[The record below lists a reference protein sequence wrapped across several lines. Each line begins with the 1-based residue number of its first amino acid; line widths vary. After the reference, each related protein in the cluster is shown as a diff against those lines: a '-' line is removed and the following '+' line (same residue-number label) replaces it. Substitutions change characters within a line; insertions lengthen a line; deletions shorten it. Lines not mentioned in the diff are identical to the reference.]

1 MGAFTL
7 LTIGSRAM
15 AANYSALQT
24 TGHNIANASV
34 EGYSRQRAELTTA
47 QPQFTGAGYLG
58 RGVDVQTV
66 SRSHDQFLTREAA
79 TTSAASRMDEARL
92 EALRKLEEVFRPG
105 ELGLGHAAG
114 QFMNSMVDLASR
126 PADDSTRQVVLAR
139 AADVAQRFSGA
150 ARQLDTLQSDISASV
165 SAGVERINGLSRSIA
180 ATNVKVVAAQGL
192 GQPPNDLLDER
203 DRLVGEL
210 SELLQVSTLES
221 ADGALSVFIGGG
233 QPLVLGAQ
241 AAQLKVLADE
251 SDPNRVA
258 LAISDAQAFRR
269 LDSEFIGGGSIGG
282 WLRFQNEDLV
292 QARTSVGQM
301 ASALAGVVN
310 QQQAFGL
317 DLRQPA
323 GAGAPL
329 FGLGQPVV
337 QPAASNEKLA
347 SGAFVAEVS
356 LTITDP
362 TQLKASEYA
371 LSEDAT
377 GAWQLVRL
385 SDGVARSVADGDEV
399 DGFTVSLG
407 SPPPAVGDRFLLQP
421 VTYVAGAMTR
431 AMADPRGLAA
441 AAPFTAEAN
450 ATNQGTATVASLEV
464 VDATFDAS
472 LDATITF
479 NSGTGGYDYALT
491 DRTTGASVATGSG
504 TWTPGQAIEVNG
516 TALRLSGVPASGD
529 VFSLVGTRHPRQNNS
544 NALALVA
551 LGDIA
556 FVGRTLEADGSYS
569 GGSSVTDAYASAMA
583 DVGVRVQVAASASQ
597 ISTSVAQQAEQRRAA
612 GAGVNLD
619 EEAARLLQYQQ
630 SYQAA
635 AKVLQIAQSVFD
647 TLIQIGG

>member
-15 AANYSALQT
+15 AANYAALQT

-34 EGYSRQRAELTTA
+34 EGYSRQRVELVTA

-66 SRSHDQFLTREAA
+66 SRSHDEFLTREAA
-79 TTSAASRMDEARL
+79 TTLATSRMDEARL
-92 EALRKLEEVFRPG
+92 DALRKLEEVFRPG

-150 ARQLDTLQSDISASV
+150 ARQLDTIQSDISASV
-165 SAGVERINGLSRSIA
+165 SAGVERINGLTRSIA
-180 ATNVKVVAAQGL
+180 ATNVKIVAAKGL
-192 GQPPNDLLDER
+192 GQPPNDMLDER
-203 DRLVGEL
+203 DRLVTEL
-210 SELLQVSTLES
+210 SQLLQVSTLES
-221 ADGALSVFIGGG
+221 SDGALSLFIGGG

-241 AAQLKVLADE
+241 ASQLKVLADE
-251 SDPNRVA
+251 ADPQRVA

-269 LDSEFIGGGSIGG
+269 LDSMFIGGGSVGG

-292 QARTSVGQM
+292 QARASVGQM

-323 GAGAPL
+323 GAGVPL
-329 FGLGQPVV
+329 FGLGEPVV
-337 QPAASNEKLA
+337 QPAASNEKT
-347 SGAFVAEVS
+347 STGAFAAGVS
-356 LTITDP
+356 LTISDP

-371 LSEDAT
+371 LTADAN
-377 GAWQLVRL
+377 GDWQLERL
-385 SDGVARSVADGDEV
+385 SDGVVTAVVDGDEV
-399 DGFTVSLG
+399 DGFILSLG
-407 SPPPAVGDRFLLQP
+407 APPPSAGDRFLLQP
-421 VTYVAGAMTR
+421 VTYVAGGMTR
-431 AMADPRGLAA
+431 ALDDPRGIAA
-441 AAPFTAEAN
+441 AAPFTAEAS
-450 ATNQGTATVASLEV
+450 AANQGTATVAGVEV
-464 VDATFDAS
+464 VDEGFDAS
-472 LDATITF
+472 LDVTVTF
-479 NSGTGGYDYALT
+479 TSTTGYTLT
-491 DRTTGASVATGSG
+491 DRVTGASVGAGSG
-504 TWTPGQAIEVNG
+504 TWTPGQAIEING
-516 TALRLSGVPASGD
+516 TALRLNGVPASGD
-529 VFSLVGTRHPRQNNS
+529 VFNLLATRHPRQNNS
-544 NALALVA
+544 NALAMVA
-551 LGDIA
+551 LGEIA
-556 FVGRTLEADGSYS
+556 FVGRTRQSDGSFS
-569 GGSSVTDAYASAMA
+569 GGTSVTDAYASAMA
-583 DVGVRVQVAASASQ
+583 DVGVRVQVATSASQ
-597 ISTSVAQQAEQRRAA
+597 ISASVAQQAEQRRAA